1 MAFSTCG
8 KCGHR
13 FWEITQVEPRGSA
26 SILYFVQCGSCGTPV
41 GVMDFYNIGAML
53 QKQNDAIKQI
63 AARLGVAVD
72 VD

>member
-13 FWEITQVEPRGSA
+13 FWEIAQVEPRGSA
-26 SILYFVQCGSCGTPV
+26 FKLYFVQCASCGTPV
-41 GVMDFYNIGAML
+41 GTMEYDNIGAL
-53 QKQNDAIKQI
+53 LLKQNEAIKQI
-63 AARLGVAVD
+63 AARLGVVVD